1 MIWSAYCDDDG
12 DGDGPTTLMSGLSAA
27 LQVDEEEAAG
37 EPDRPI
43 EEEKNQNLETNMLMK
58 IK

>member
-1 MIWSAYCDDDG
+1 MTMMVVVN
-12 DGDGPTTLMSGLSAA
+12 GPTTLMSGLSAA

-43 EEEKNQNLETNMLMK
+43 EEEKNQNLGTNMLMK

>member
-1 MIWSAYCDDDG
+1 
-12 DGDGPTTLMSGLSAA
+12 MSGLGAA
-27 LQVDEEEAAG
+27 FQVDEEEAAG

-43 EEEKNQNLETNMLMK
+43 EEEKNQNLGTNMLMK